1 MNRIHQ
7 IDAELR
13 ELESRREA
21 LVAEKERLAVVAREK
36 SGFSPSK
43 KIALFLSLFRCREDV
58 YPKLWE
64 NAKDGR
70 KGYAPACR
78 NEWFRGVCE
87 KPRVKCSECFHQAFP
102 PLDESAARDHLTG
115 KHTIGTYA
123 IRQDNSCVF
132 LAADFDGSG
141 WREDIL
147 AYRDA
152 ALGLGIT
159 VALEKSRSGNGGH
172 AWIFFSEPVP
182 ALAARRMGTLIVA
195 KASCLRPEMSLSSY
209 DRFFPNQDSLPAG
222 GFGNLIALPLQ
233 AKPRELGNSLFL
245 DENLEPFPDQWS
257 HLSRIHR
264 VGMGLLEEILGRET
278 PPSIGDEVPCF
289 EDKVLDVI
297 PSAVTKGCH
306 TGTTTAIRH
315 AQLEIPTDGLPT
327 CLVAA
332 LKRLA
337 TLANPVFFQKQRLRF
352 GTYDTPRFIFCGEI
366 HPGRIVLPRGVVKE
380 AKSLFRKAGGKMKI
394 DDKRTPACV
403 RPFAF
408 QGKLS
413 MAQETAVSAMLGYDD
428 GVLLAPPGAGKT
440 VMGCAVIAERKVAT
454 LILVHRK
461 PLMEQ
466 WRSRISEFLGLKK
479 AAIGTLGKSTELPE
493 SGIVLGMIQTLVK
506 SEMPAA
512 LLAPFTQVIID
523 ECHHVPAVSFEAVMK
538 ESPARFFLGLTAT
551 PDRKDGLQKILFLQC
566 GAIRHRMEPDRDESV
581 HRKLIVRDI
590 EQGFPPE
597 ESRMPIHL
605 VWDML
610 VDHERRNRCI
620 VTDVV
625 AALSGKRNC
634 ALLSDR
640 KRHLEMLD
648 GMLKKADPESAERIH
663 LLTGA
668 MGKKERGEIFSL
680 IESQTEDGN
689 GFVLLATS
697 SLIGEGFDLPQL
709 DTLFLTL
716 PISFKGRLIQYAG
729 RLDRPWKGKTEV
741 RIHDYVEPDNRLT
754 AHMFRKRASAYR
766 AMGYVT
772 EDDHSP
778 HDRGEAVGPGHS

>member
-1 MNRIHQ
+1 VNRIRQ
-7 IDAELR
+7 IEAELR

-21 LVAEKERLAVVAREK
+21 LVAEGERLAAAAREE
-36 SGFSPSK
+36 SGFTPSE
-43 KIALFLSLFRCREDV
+43 KIELFLSLFRCREDV

-70 KGYAPACR
+70 KGYSPACG

-87 KPRVKCSECFHQAFP
+87 KPRVKCAECFHQAFP
-102 PLDESAARDHLTG
+102 PLDEAAARDHLTG

-132 LAADFDGSG
+132 LAADFDGEG

-152 ALGLGIT
+152 ALGLGIG

-172 AWIFFSEPVP
+172 AWIFFREPVP
-182 ALAARRMGTLIVA
+182 ALAARRLGTLIVA
-195 KASCLRPEMSLSSY
+195 KASSLHPAMALSSY
-209 DRFFPNQDSLPAG
+209 DRFFPNQDILPPG

-233 AKPRELGNSLFL
+233 AQPRELGNSVFL
-245 DENLEPFPDQWS
+245 DENLEPVPDQWS
-257 HLSRIHR
+257 YLVGLDR
-264 VGMGLLEEILGRET
+264 VGVELLDEILEREI
-278 PPSIGDEVPCF
+278 PPTIGEDAPCF
-289 EDKVLDVI
+289 EDSVLDLI
-297 PSAVTKGCH
+297 PSAVTKGCYS
-306 TGTTTAIRH
+306 GTTTALRR
-315 AQLEIPTDGLPT
+315 AQLEIPTDGLPS

-380 AKSLFRKAGGKMKI
+380 AKSLFRKAGGKLRI
-394 DDKRTPACV
+394 EDKRPPADS

-408 QGKLS
+408 DGKLGA
-413 MAQETAVSAMLGYDD
+413 AQETAVAAMLEHDE
-428 GVLLAPPGAGKT
+428 GVLIAPPGAGKT
-440 VMGCAVIAERKVAT
+440 VMGCAIIAERKVAT

-466 WRSRISEFLGLKK
+466 WQSRLCEFLGLGKSD
-479 AAIGTLGKSTELPE
+479 IGILGKTTELPG
-493 SGIVLGMIQTLVK
+493 SGVVIGMIQTLVK
-506 SEMPAA
+506 SLSPAA

-523 ECHHVPAVSFEAVMK
+523 ECHHVPAASFEAVMK
-538 ESPARFFLGLTAT
+538 ESTAIFFLGLTAT
-551 PDRKDGLQKILFLQC
+551 PNRKDGLQKILFLQC
-566 GAIRHRMEPDRDESV
+566 GAIRHKMEPDRDSSIS
-581 HRKLIVRDI
+581 RKLIVRDI
-590 EQGFPPE
+590 KLGLPPE
-597 ESRMPIHL
+597 EARMPIHE

-610 VDHERRNRCI
+610 VDHEGRNQCI
-620 VTDVV
+620 VADVIT
-625 AALSGKRNC
+625 ALSEKRHC

-640 KRHLEMLD
+640 KRHLGMLEE
-648 GMLKKADPESAERIH
+648 MLKKAEPERAGRIH
-663 LLTGA
+663 LLNGT
-668 MGKKERGEIFSL
+668 MGKRERAEIFSL
-680 IESQTEDGN
+680 IESQTADGG
-689 GFVLLATS
+689 GFILLATS

-729 RLDRPWKGKTEV
+729 RLDRSWKGKTEV
-741 RIHDYVEPDNRLT
+741 RIYDYVEPENRLT

-766 AMGYVT
+766 TMGY
-772 EDDHSP
+772 
-778 HDRGEAVGPGHS
+778 EA

>member
-1 MNRIHQ
+1 MNRFQQ
-7 IDAELR
+7 IDSELR

-21 LVAEKERLAVVAREK
+21 LVAEKERLAVAAKVEDGK
-36 SGFSPSK
+36 HFTPSE

-70 KGYAPACR
+70 KGYAPACG

-102 PLDESAARDHLTG
+102 PLDEAAARDHLTG

-132 LAADFDGSG
+132 LAADFDGAG

-152 ALGLGIT
+152 AMELGIV

-182 ALAARRMGTLIVA
+182 ALAARRLGTLIVA
-195 KASCLRPEMSLSSY
+195 KASSLHPAMSLSSY
-209 DRFFPNQDSLPAG
+209 DRFFPNQDFLPPG

-233 AKPRELGNSLFL
+233 AKPRELGNSVFL
-245 DENLEPFPDQWS
+245 DENLELIPDQWS
-257 HLSRIHR
+257 YLAKLER
-264 VGMGLLEEILGRET
+264 VGSNLLDEILERET
-278 PPSIGDEVPCF
+278 PPSTGDDVPCF
-289 EDKVLDVI
+289 EESVLDVI
-297 PSAVTKGCH
+297 PSAVTKGCYS
-306 TGTTTAIRH
+306 GTTTAIRR
-315 AQLEIPTDGLPT
+315 AQLEIPTEGLPT

-366 HPGRIVLPRGVVKE
+366 HPGRIVLPRGVVKD
-380 AKSLFRKAGGKMKI
+380 AKSLFRKAGGKMRI
-394 DDKRTPACV
+394 EDKRPPADV
-403 RPFAF
+403 RAFAF

-413 MAQETAVSAMLGYDD
+413 AVQDTAVMAILEHDE

-440 VMGCAVIAERKVAT
+440 VMGCAVIAERKAAT

-466 WRSRISEFLGLKK
+466 WRSRLQDFLGLEKGD
-479 AAIGTLGKSTELPE
+479 IGNLGKSTEIPK
-493 SGIVLGMIQTLVK
+493 SGIVIGMIQTLVK
-506 SEMPAA
+506 SDLPAA

-523 ECHHVPAVSFEAVMK
+523 ECHHVPAASFEAVMK
-538 ESPARFFLGLTAT
+538 ESSAIFFLGLTAT
-551 PDRKDGLQKILFLQC
+551 PNRKDGLQKILFLQC
-566 GAIRHRMEPDRDESV
+566 GAIRHKMEPDRDESIS
-581 HRKLIVRDI
+581 RKLIVRDI
-590 EQGFPPE
+590 ELGIPTE
-597 ESRMPIHL
+597 ETRMPIHE

-610 VDHERRNRCI
+610 VDDEGRNQRI
-620 VTDVV
+620 VEDVRT
-625 AALSGKRNC
+625 ALSENRHC
-634 ALLSDR
+634 AVLSDR
-640 KRHLEMLD
+640 KRHLGMLD
-648 GMLKKADPESAERIH
+648 DLLKKADPGLAERIH
-663 LLTGA
+663 LLTGV
-668 MGKKERGEIFSL
+668 MRKKQRDEIFSL
-680 IESQTEDGN
+680 IESQTADGK

-729 RLDRPWKGKTEV
+729 RLDRSWKGKSEV
-741 RIHDYVEPDNRLT
+741 RIYDYVEPENRLT
-754 AHMFRKRASAYR
+754 AHMFRKRTAAYR
-766 AMGYVT
+766 TMGYEIV
-772 EDDHSP
+772 E
-778 HDRGEAVGPGHS
+778 